1 MRTSM
6 QGSYCHQNI
15 QSPPVKQLMFFLGYT
30 TTISLTVT
38 SAQSWESRHLIIQ
51 AIRLTMELHNTQ
63 LSPNLSLPLNLNLY

>member
-15 QSPPVKQLMFFLGYT
+15 KSPPVKQLMFFLGYS

-51 AIRLTMELHNTQ
+51 AHYGITQ
-63 LSPNLSLPLNLNLY
+63 YTIITKP